1 MGRRRDGRRRQ
12 AALGEALG
20 KRALVVVGSVLAT
33 GLLLALAL
41 SLGSWGFTQ
50 RRLSLHA
57 GRLQRLL
64 ELHPAA
70 DRVQAGLETE
80 RIRLVGR
87 ATALPELRSLATRWA
102 PAQATVVLE
111 KGTRFAETR
120 FFLAGE
126 ILYVIFFDEA
136 GTMRDFVCLDTSL

>member
-1 MGRRRDGRRRQ
+1 M
-12 AALGEALG
+12 
-20 KRALVVVGSVLAT
+20 
-33 GLLLALAL
+33 LALAL
-41 SLGSWGFTQ
+41 SLGSWGFTH
-50 RRLSLHA
+50 RRLSLHV

-64 ELHPAA
+64 ELHPTA

-102 PAQATVVLE
+102 PAQAAVILG
-111 KGTRFAETR
+111 KGARLAETR

-126 ILYVIFFDEA
+126 ILYVIFFDETGA
-136 GTMRDFVCLDTSL
+136 MRDFVCLDTSA